1 MGLLSFHK
9 NLRFATE
16 RQPYVCATH
25 VCSASNARECHTG
38 PGAFVGSVV
47 GPGTSARY
55 LLSVLCSPLTAG
67 VGRTACSLTGFPGEV
82 RLLSHASREGL
93 SAAIEPTTLSFLLPV
108 KVGTH
113 WAPVQ
118 PQVVWLECC

>member
-1 MGLLSFHK
+1 M
-9 NLRFATE
+9 
-16 RQPYVCATH
+16 
-25 VCSASNARECHTG
+25 
-38 PGAFVGSVV
+38 GSVV
-47 GPGTSARY
+47 GPSTSARY
-55 LLSVLCSPLTAG
+55 PLSVLCSPLTAG

-108 KVGTH
+108 KVGTY